1 MERTLCIIKPD
12 GVRRRLVGEVLG
24 RIERAGFEIVNLKML
39 KLQREEAEL
48 LYDVHQGEPFFAD
61 LVDFM
66 TSGPL
71 VVLLLEKD
79 NGISDSRDL
88 VGETDPSLAKK
99 GTIRGDL
106 GGTKQKNLVHASDSP
121 LRAEK
126 EIAIF
131 FPEFG
136 R

>member
-1 MERTLCIIKPD
+1 
-12 GVRRRLVGEVLG
+12 
-24 RIERAGFEIVNLKML
+24 
-39 KLQREEAEL
+39 
-48 LYDVHQGEPFFAD
+48 
-61 LVDFM
+61 VDFM